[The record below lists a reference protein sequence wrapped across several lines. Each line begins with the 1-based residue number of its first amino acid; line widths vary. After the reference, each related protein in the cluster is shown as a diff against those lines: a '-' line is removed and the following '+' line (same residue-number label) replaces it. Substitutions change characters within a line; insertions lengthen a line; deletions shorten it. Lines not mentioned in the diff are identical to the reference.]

1 MSCEVLALT
10 EELINRQS
18 VTPEDAGCQ
27 QLMAE
32 YLAPLGFEIETMV
45 FEDTTNMWARKGK
58 GDPVFCFATPM
69 LCPVGLQKSGR
80 FRHLRRLS
88 TKDSYTDAALLI

>member
-58 GDPVFCFATPM
+58 GDPVFCFAD
-69 LCPVGLQKSGR
+69 LQKSGR
-80 FRHLRRLS
+80 FRRLRRIS